1 MAETMTQQQLE
12 LLRKQFKDFQQEL
25 KELTFPA
32 GKMLE
37 ELKKFSQGMAESS
50 ATLVEQKQ
58 KIDANKV
65 ALQQLVEA
73 EKQAKKALDKSTEA
87 TERHNQIKAARIA
100 LEEETD
106 KLVKDSVD
114 SIKDFEEVLA
124 AQEGVL
130 KKATGAQIAYAE
142 ALELLKSGDVAGAKK
157 KMAEG
162 AKAVGEYTS
171 KVEEGAAA
179 FGKFSNTL
187 LSVEG
192 PLGEIGSLLRMGTGG
207 LAGMAEGLMES
218 AASGDLYLNMG
229 LKLVDLSMDMIK
241 YQLDFAI
248 GQHDAIAEFRKATGA
263 GTEYNDM
270 MRKVERSNYRIGV
283 SMEDVA
289 GSTTAMKNT
298 FTDFTY
304 LSKDVQADLIET
316 STHLEKMGLSF
327 GSQAQVMQVA
337 TQSMNMSVA
346 ESKQLMIDLASTA
359 RSLGMDIE
367 EVGSQFLENKEFL
380 VGFGD
385 DAGKV
390 FEDMAK
396 QAKALG
402 MEVSTLTGL
411 MDKFSSFDEAG
422 QAVGRLNSILGGP
435 FLNSIDMMNAA
446 FEDPIEGIKMLKE
459 GFDQAGV
466 AADSLSRP
474 ELLAFADALGLSAEE
489 TANLLGK
496 SNEELEIQ
504 RIRQEELA
512 EQARQTQSLTD
523 QLTNAFQGLY
533 VQLGPIIEEK
543 VVPFIGYLGT
553 MMELFSGII
562 QSKEG
567 MVAFFTAVGAIMGA
581 GIAIVVGMA
590 MAMAAAAI
598 ASVAGAPAG
607 SAAIGILG
615 AILPTMA
622 AIGGGGAVLGRIAGA
637 KLASVGEGA
646 AKEEEE
652 SEEPRFQHGG
662 TVKASTVAMVGE
674 AGPEMVEL
682 PGGSRVTSA
691 PATQQLTH
699 AINTL
704 SRKLESGGGAGS
716 TGPIQLSVYIGQ
728 DKVDEIVVKALN
740 SDTARNQMSPYAN
753 V

>member
-1 MAETMTQQQLE
+1 
-12 LLRKQFKDFQQEL
+12 
-25 KELTFPA
+25 
-32 GKMLE
+32 
-37 ELKKFSQGMAESS
+37 
-50 ATLVEQKQ
+50 
-58 KIDANKV
+58 
-65 ALQQLVEA
+65 
-73 EKQAKKALDKSTEA
+73 
-87 TERHNQIKAARIA
+87 
-100 LEEETD
+100 
-106 KLVKDSVD
+106 
-114 SIKDFEEVLA
+114 
-124 AQEGVL
+124 
-130 KKATGAQIAYAE
+130 
-142 ALELLKSGDVAGAKK
+142 VAGAKK

-523 QLTNAFQGLY
+523 QLSSAFNTMY
-533 VQLGPIIEEK
+533 VQLGPLIEDRI
-543 VVPFIGYLGT
+543 VPLISWLGGVTAAIGEVL
-553 MMELFSGII
+553 L
-562 QSKEG
+562 SKAG
-567 MVAFFTAVGAIMGA
+567 MITFFTVVGALFGTGIGLAIGMAFAMQAATAAIPFVGPALAAAQGVMVKAFIKKAAVSAGIGLLAGAAVGAGVGA
-581 GIAIVVGMA
+581 
-590 MAMAAAAI
+590 
-598 ASVAGAPAG
+598 VAGSG
-607 SAAIGILG
+607 
-615 AILPTMA
+615 M
-622 AIGGGGAVLGRIAGA
+622 
-637 KLASVGEGA
+637 KK
-646 AKEEEE
+646 KEEEE

-716 TGPIQLSVYIGQ
+716 TGPIHLSVYIGQ